1 MSRLAVAHSRN
12 CTILVCSIF
21 REIGTFNQS
30 NLHKMLQD
38 GSFLL
43 KIIWSDKLNGGGEQ
57 STLAFIAFFI
67 FRELFTFL

>member
-1 MSRLAVAHSRN
+1 
-12 CTILVCSIF
+12 
-21 REIGTFNQS
+21 
-30 NLHKMLQD
+30 MLQD